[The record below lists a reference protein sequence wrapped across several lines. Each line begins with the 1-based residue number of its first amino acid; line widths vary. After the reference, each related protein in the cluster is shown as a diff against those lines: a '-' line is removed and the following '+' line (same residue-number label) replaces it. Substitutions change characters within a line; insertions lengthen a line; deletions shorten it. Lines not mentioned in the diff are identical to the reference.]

1 MHLWRTNSVTHLQVS
16 RVDARDNAMINS
28 AKANMDRLEISRQKL
43 LEYKDVFVLFDVD
56 GNGKID
62 IEEFKDVMRAVGYDV
77 SEEEVLHMLEF
88 VDADGSGEIDF
99 DEFVQLM
106 ERNAGSNKNQKK
118 MNGMNKSRDWQ
129 IAFDIF
135 DADRDGILSAE
146 DLASSLRSFG
156 RQISRQEAQDM
167 IDSVGRST
175 RGYLTL
181 KDFIWK
187 LEDVRTSIASQ

>member
-1 MHLWRTNSVTHLQVS
+1 
-16 RVDARDNAMINS
+16 
-28 AKANMDRLEISRQKL
+28 MDRLRISRQKL

-62 IEEFKDVMRAVGYDV
+62 IEEFKDVMRAFGYIDV
-77 SEEEVLHMLEF
+77 PDEEVLHMLEF

-106 ERNAGSNKNQKK
+106 ERTAGSNENQNK

-135 DADRDGILSAE
+135 DTDRDGILSAE

-187 LEDVRTSIASQ
+187 LEDVRTSITSQ

>member
-1 MHLWRTNSVTHLQVS
+1 
-16 RVDARDNAMINS
+16 MINS
-28 AKANMDRLEISRQKL
+28 AKANMDRLKISRQKL

-106 ERNAGSNKNQKK
+106 ERNAGSNKTQKK
-118 MNGMNKSRDWQ
+118 NNGMNKSRDWQ

-187 LEDVRTSIASQ
+187 LEDVRASIASQ

>member
-1 MHLWRTNSVTHLQVS
+1 
-16 RVDARDNAMINS
+16 MINS
-28 AKANMDRLEISRQKL
+28 AKANMDQLKISRQKL

-106 ERNAGSNKNQKK
+106 ERNAVNNTTQKN
-118 MNGMNKSRDWQ
+118 NGMNKSRDWQ

-135 DADRDGILSAE
+135 DADRDRILSAE

-187 LEDVRTSIASQ
+187 LEDVRASIASQ

>member
-1 MHLWRTNSVTHLQVS
+1 
-16 RVDARDNAMINS
+16 
-28 AKANMDRLEISRQKL
+28 MDRLKISRQKL

-106 ERNAGSNKNQKK
+106 ERNAGSNKYQKK
-118 MNGMNKSRDWQ
+118 NNGMNKSRDWQ

-187 LEDVRTSIASQ
+187 LEDVRASIASQ

>member
-1 MHLWRTNSVTHLQVS
+1 M
-16 RVDARDNAMINS
+16 
-28 AKANMDRLEISRQKL
+28 
-43 LEYKDVFVLFDVD
+43 
-56 GNGKID
+56 KI
-62 IEEFKDVMRAVGYDV
+62 
-77 SEEEVLHMLEF
+77 
-88 VDADGSGEIDF
+88 
-99 DEFVQLM
+99 
-106 ERNAGSNKNQKK
+106 KK

-135 DADRDGILSAE
+135 DTDRDGILSAE

-181 KDFIWK
+181 KISYGSSK
-187 LEDVRTSIASQ
+187 MSERQ

>member
-1 MHLWRTNSVTHLQVS
+1 MYKIIIREKYYLGRMMMSTKTNSVTHLQVS

-28 AKANMDRLEISRQKL
+28 AKANMDRLKISRQKL

-62 IEEFKDVMRAVGYDV
+62 IEESKDVMRAVGYDV

-88 VDADGSGEIDF
+88 VDTDGSGEIDF

-118 MNGMNKSRDWQ
+118 NNGMNKSRDWQ

-175 RGYLTL
+175 RGYLT
-181 KDFIWK
+181 
-187 LEDVRTSIASQ
+187 

>member
-1 MHLWRTNSVTHLQVS
+1 
-16 RVDARDNAMINS
+16 
-28 AKANMDRLEISRQKL
+28 MDRLQISRQKI

-62 IEEFKDVMRAVGYDV
+62 IEEFKDIMRAVGYDV

-99 DEFVQLM
+99 DEFVRLM
-106 ERNAGSNKNQKK
+106 ERTVGSNKMQQKI
-118 MNGMNKSRDWQ
+118 NGKNTSRDWQ
-129 IAFDIF
+129 VAFDIF

-156 RQISRQEAQDM
+156 RQISLQEAQDM

-175 RGYLTL
+175 RGFLTL

-187 LEDVRTSIASQ
+187 LEDVRASIASQ

>member
-1 MHLWRTNSVTHLQVS
+1 
-16 RVDARDNAMINS
+16 
-28 AKANMDRLEISRQKL
+28 
-43 LEYKDVFVLFDVD
+43 
-56 GNGKID
+56 
-62 IEEFKDVMRAVGYDV
+62 
-77 SEEEVLHMLEF
+77 
-88 VDADGSGEIDF
+88 
-99 DEFVQLM
+99 
-106 ERNAGSNKNQKK
+106 
-118 MNGMNKSRDWQ
+118 MNKSRDWQ

-187 LEDVRTSIASQ
+187 LEDVRASIASQ